1 MTNPF
6 NLRRSFAA
14 AAVLLIA
21 ATGCVA
27 APGSGGTSRYQ
38 SGAASYYTQAGV
50 PVAFPRVRTSNSC
63 GPPTPG
69 ARNVL
74 LLPRVGNTPSCS
86 VNDRGPYA
94 GGRIVDLQPKQFRQL
109 GPISA
114 GVLRGVE
121 IRY

>member
-38 SGAASYYTQAGV
+38 SGAASYYTQAGG
-50 PVAFPRVRTSNSC
+50 PVAFPRVRTSNGLS
-63 GPPTPG
+63 
-69 ARNVL
+69 L
-74 LLPRVGNTPSCS
+74 
-86 VNDRGPYA
+86 
-94 GGRIVDLQPKQFRQL
+94 IH
-109 GPISA
+109 I
-114 GVLRGVE
+114 
-121 IRY
+121 